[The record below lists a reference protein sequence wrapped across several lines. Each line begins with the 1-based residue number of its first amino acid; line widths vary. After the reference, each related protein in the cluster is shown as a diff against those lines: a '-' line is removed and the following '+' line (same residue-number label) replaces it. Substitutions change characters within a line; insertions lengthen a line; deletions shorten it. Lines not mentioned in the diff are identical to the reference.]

1 MSYHKWKEPDSGRRA
16 EASTVGEAMQELLTT
31 YKLKAKFEQ
40 TQLINSWERL
50 MGAPIARRT
59 DKIFI
64 SDRKLYVTINSAPL
78 KQELNLSKSKILSLF
93 MTEFEEVIVDD
104 VIFI

>member
-1 MSYHKWKEPDSGRRA
+1 MSYKKWKEINSGRKA
-16 EASTVGEAMQELLTT
+16 DTSTVREAMRELLDA
-31 YKLKAKFEQ
+31 YQLKNKYEQ

-59 DKIFI
+59 DKLSI
-64 SDRKLYVTINSAPL
+64 SNRKLYVKLNSAAL

-93 MTEFEEVIVDD
+93 MREFGELIVDD
-104 VIFI
+104 VVFL

>member
-1 MSYHKWKEPDSGRRA
+1 MSYQRWNRVPSGRKA
-16 EASTVGEAMQELLTT
+16 ETSTVGEAMRELLDT
-31 YKLKAKFEQ
+31 YKLKAKYEQ

-64 SDRKLYVTINSAPL
+64 NDRKLYVKLSSAAL
-78 KQELNLSKSKILSLF
+78 KQELNMSKSKILSIFLR
-93 MTEFEEVIVDD
+93 EFGEVIVED
-104 VIFI
+104 VVFL

>member
-1 MSYHKWKEPDSGRRA
+1 MSYKKWKGIQSGRKA
-16 EASTVGEAMQELLTT
+16 DTSTVGEAMRELLDT
-31 YKLKAKFEQ
+31 YKLKSKYEQ

-59 DKIFI
+59 DKLFI
-64 SDRKLYVTINSAPL
+64 SDRKLYVKLSSAAL

-93 MTEFEEVIVDD
+93 MREFGEVIVDD
-104 VIFI
+104 VVFL

>member
-1 MSYHKWKEPDSGRRA
+1 MSYHKWKGSQSGRKA
-16 EASTVGEAMQELLTT
+16 EMSTVGEAMRELLDT

-64 SDRKLYVTINSAPL
+64 SDRKLYVKISSAAL
-78 KQELNLSKSKILSLF
+78 KQELNLSKSKIMSLF
-93 MTEFEEVIVDD
+93 MREFNELIVDD
-104 VIFI
+104 VVFL

>member
-1 MSYHKWKEPDSGRRA
+1 MSYHKRNGSQSARKAGT
-16 EASTVGEAMQELLTT
+16 STVGEAMRELLDT
-31 YKLKAKFEQ
+31 YKLKSKFEQ

-64 SDRKLYVTINSAPL
+64 NDRKLYVKLSSAAL
-78 KQELNLSKSKILSLF
+78 KQELNLSKSKILSIF
-93 MTEFEEVIVDD
+93 MREFEEVIVDD
-104 VIFI
+104 VVFL